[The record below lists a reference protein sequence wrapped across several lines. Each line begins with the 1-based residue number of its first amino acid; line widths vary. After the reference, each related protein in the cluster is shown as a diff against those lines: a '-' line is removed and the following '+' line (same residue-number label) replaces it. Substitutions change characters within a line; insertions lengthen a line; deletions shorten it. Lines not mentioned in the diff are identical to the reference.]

1 MLAPIVLFVF
11 NRPWHTE
18 QMLNAL
24 SENQL
29 ANSSEL
35 FVFCDGP
42 KTDASGMEL
51 NNILQVRAIVQ
62 QKMWCKQ
69 VTVKTYDT
77 NVGCRDIIINGITEI
92 LSKYD
97 KVIVLEDDI
106 ITSPTFLNYMN
117 ASLDYYENR
126 KSVFSISGH
135 SHSPEKYQIPSDYEY
150 DVYVSPRIFNWGWG
164 TWTDRWMQTDWDF
177 NYYEAFIKS
186 PFQID
191 AFNRCGE
198 DLVKMLKEEYDGQSS
213 AWDIQF
219 TFAHFMN
226 HAVSIV
232 PCIPFTKNIGL
243 DGSGTHCSNTQSTIN
258 EPLNDTERVKFLDIL
273 YEDKRIINL
282 IHSSFCFKTRPL
294 WQRVVNR
301 LSRILGG
308 KNVFVLKKRVFY

>member
-1 MLAPIVLFVF
+1 MLAPIVLFVY
-11 NRPWHTE
+11 NRPWHTV

-29 ANSSEL
+29 ADQSEL
-35 FVFCDGP
+35 YVFCDGP
-42 KTDASGMEL
+42 KSNATAKEL
-51 NNILQVRAIVQ
+51 ENIQKVRTIVQ
-62 QKMWCKQ
+62 QKSWCKDI
-69 VTVKTYDT
+69 KIKAYDS
-77 NVGCRDIIINGITEI
+77 NVGCRDIIINGISEVFC
-92 LSKYD
+92 KYN

-117 ASLDYYENR
+117 AALNHYENR

-135 SHSPEKYQIPSDYEY
+135 SHSPEKYQIPADYEY

-164 TWTDRWMQTDWDF
+164 TWSDRWNQTDWSF
-177 NYYEAFIKS
+177 NYYDAFIKS

-243 DGSGTHCSNTQSTIN
+243 DGSGTHCSNSQS
-258 EPLNDTERVKFLDIL
+258 PLNHPLNEIERIKFIDVL

-282 IHSSFCFKTRPL
+282 IHSSYCFKSRPIWKRAFNLIFKQLFKRPL
-294 WQRVVNR
+294 
-301 LSRILGG
+301 
-308 KNVFVLKKRVFY
+308 FVYKSKVFY